1 LVSADRQSG
10 MTLLEL
16 LVVLAVL
23 SLMAAVASPYIG
35 RNQGR
40 WALRNATHEIAA
52 ALREARGNAVMR
64 NRTEFFVGDIA
75 TGRFWATGSAKR
87 HALPAG
93 VAMTLHT
100 TVEQR
105 LGDEAGSITFW
116 PDGSSTGGGVMLA
129 QDDRKVMVQV
139 DWLTG
144 RVSTNDAPPDRRTR

>member
-1 LVSADRQSG
+1 

-16 LVVLAVL
+16 LVVLAVM

-40 WALRNATHEIAA
+40 WALRNASRDVAA

-75 TGRFWATGSAKR
+75 TGEFWATGSAKR

-100 TVEQR
+100 TTDQQLDAES
-105 LGDEAGSITFW
+105 GSITFW

-129 QDDRKVMVQV
+129 QDERKVMVQV

-144 RVSTNDAPPDRRTR
+144 RVSTNDAPPDQRTR